1 MLKTAA
7 EQGFVEIVEI
17 LLKRFKAKT
26 GYIDA
31 SKGLG

>member
-7 EQGFVEIVEI
+7 DEGFVEFVEI
-17 LLKRFKAKT
+17 LLKRFKAAT
-26 GYIDA
+26 GNIDA